1 MNASTKLSQHFTI
14 GEFIKTSQDT
24 KNNPN
29 AKYRYTNAEF
39 KELNLRYV
47 EANYQKMK
55 EFCEKILEPIR
66 AHVIKKYGFKYLG
79 INSGIRCIE
88 LNAVIGGAITSQHTQ
103 CEAADLNCGGT
114 GKLTKAI
121 FEDIINSRVEGLDTS
136 VISQCILE
144 RKEYSAYNTYWVHI
158 GYKTD
163 RWVEYKN
170 SKGVKDVKPEYMV
183 TLTGKSG
190 SYKPVTAETLAA
202 YV

>member
-1 MNASTKLSQHFTI
+1 MDASTKLSAHFTI

-24 KNNPN
+24 KNKPG

-39 KELNLRYV
+39 KQLNLKYV
-47 EANYQKMK
+47 EANFQKMK

-66 AHVIKKYGFKYLG
+66 AHVIKKYGFKSLG

-103 CEAADLNCGGT
+103 CEAADVNCGGT
-114 GKLTKAI
+114 GELTKAI
-121 FEDIINSRVEGLDTS
+121 FEDIINGRVEGLDIS

-144 RKEYSAYNTYWVHI
+144 RKEYPEYNTYWIHI

-163 RWVEYKN
+163 RWVDYKK
-170 SKGVKDVKPEYMV
+170 SKGVKEVKPEFMV
-183 TLTGKSG
+183 TLTGKPG
-190 SYKPVTAETLAA
+190 SYKPVTKDTLAA
-202 YV
+202 YK

>member
-1 MNASTKLSQHFTI
+1 MDAKTKLSPHFTI

-66 AHVIKKYGFKYLG
+66 SHVIKKYGFKYLG

-103 CEAADLNCGGT
+103 CEAADINCGGT
-114 GKLTKAI
+114 GELTKAI
-121 FEDIINSRVEGLDTS
+121 FEDIINGRVEGLDTS

-144 RKEYSAYNTYWVHI
+144 RKVYPTYNTYWVHI
-158 GYKTD
+158 GYKTQ
-163 RWVEYKN
+163 RWVEYKK

-183 TLTGKSG
+183 TLTGKPG
-190 SYKPVTAETLAA
+190 SYKPVTNESLAA
-202 YV
+202 YK